1 MGFWNWM
8 PTCYMS
14 KYSTPLLI
22 NLVSLCWQSG
32 VQVEMNVPIHSRCSE
47 RDFDPL
53 LLKTQRS
60 FKKLWMFKVHKFLSI
75 ILRSTFKMVD
85 IVKDK
90 FFFFFLKKC
99 RWGVMEETGVPRE
112 KTTDLSQVTDTLYHI
127 MYRVH
132 LAWAGFE
139 LTTLVVIST
148 GCTGCCKSNY
158 HTITTLTTQRK
169 IVKTDVKS
177 IPLIH
182 THIYIYL

>member
-1 MGFWNWM
+1 MYYIVRKLLMGFWNWM

-90 FFFFFLKKC
+90 IFFFFEKC
-99 RWGVMEETGVPRE
+99 RWGGLWRKPEYPGRKPQTCR
-112 KTTDLSQVTDTLYHI
+112 KLLTHFTT
-127 MYRVH
+127 
-132 LAWAGFE
+132 
-139 LTTLVVIST
+139 
-148 GCTGCCKSNY
+148 
-158 HTITTLTTQRK
+158 
-169 IVKTDVKS
+169 
-177 IPLIH
+177 
-182 THIYIYL
+182 

>member
-1 MGFWNWM
+1 MGFRNWM

-32 VQVEMNVPIHSRCSE
+32 MQVEMNVPIHSRCSE

-90 FFFFFLKKC
+90 IFFFFLKC
-99 RWGVMEETGVPRE
+99 RWGGGYGGNRSTQGENHRPVASYWHTLPYNVSSTPC
-112 KTTDLSQVTDTLYHI
+112 LSRIRTHNVSGDKYWLY
-127 MYRVH
+127 R
-132 LAWAGFE
+132 L
-139 LTTLVVIST
+139 L
-148 GCTGCCKSNY
+148 
-158 HTITTLTTQRK
+158 
-169 IVKTDVKS
+169 
-177 IPLIH
+177 
-182 THIYIYL
+182 